1 MLLFFFGEFSCIVYI
16 LGRIEM
22 NELEKL
28 TEALNEL
35 GNLASELHDISKEV
49 REVITRI
56 EAIEK
61 RKK

>member
-1 MLLFFFGEFSCIVYI
+1 MKYI

-35 GNLASELHDISKEV
+35 GNLASELYDISKEV

-61 RKK
+61 RKNSK

>member
-16 LGRIEM
+16 LEGIEM